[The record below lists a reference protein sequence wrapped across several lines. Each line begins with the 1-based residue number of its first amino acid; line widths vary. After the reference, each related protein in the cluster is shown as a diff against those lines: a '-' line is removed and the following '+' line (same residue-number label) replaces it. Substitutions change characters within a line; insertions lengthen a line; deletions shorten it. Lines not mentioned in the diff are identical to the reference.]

1 MLTIPKIMDTD
12 TAEHF
17 YAWLESTVHISEQHE
32 TEELIF
38 ALITECPEYLVS
50 RSWAEIRAIAAAT
63 TNPSPIEAKILT
75 KAELI
80 FKLEQAQQLLSD
92 VYVWAEDNNSTI
104 QGLMSC
110 ADGCIWEALDAIP
123 DTVTNN

>member
-1 MLTIPKIMDTD
+1 MSKIMDCD

-38 ALITECPEYLVS
+38 ALIKECPDYLVS

-63 TNPSPIEAKILT
+63 TNPKAKETIT
-75 KAELI
+75 KEELI
-80 FKLEQAQQLLSD
+80 FKLEQVQILLDD
-92 VYVWAEDNNSTI
+92 VDEWARHNNTPI
-104 QGLMSC
+104 EGLINC
-110 ADGCIWEALDAIP
+110 ANSCIWEVLDTIP
-123 DTVTNN
+123 DTITNN